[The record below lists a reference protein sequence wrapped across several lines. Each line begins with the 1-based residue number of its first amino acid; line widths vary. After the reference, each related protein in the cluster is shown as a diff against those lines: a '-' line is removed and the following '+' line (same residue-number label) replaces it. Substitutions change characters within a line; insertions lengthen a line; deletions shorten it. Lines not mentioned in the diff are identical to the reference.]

1 MYKLEYDNDGCLM
14 MVKIEEVCLFTPKA
28 VDGMIARLRSLRDKH
43 WHDWPGDRHNRKAL
57 EMAIRN
63 DGLAGLFATGALDF
77 DAAQDE
83 PGHSARKPA
92 RHKRGKLAVVA
103 GGKAA

>member
-1 MYKLEYDNDGCLM
+1 
-14 MVKIEEVCLFTPKA
+14 
-28 VDGMIARLRSLRDKH
+28 
-43 WHDWPGDRHNRKAL
+43 
-57 EMAIRN
+57 MAIRN

-83 PGHSARKPA
+83 PAHSARKPA